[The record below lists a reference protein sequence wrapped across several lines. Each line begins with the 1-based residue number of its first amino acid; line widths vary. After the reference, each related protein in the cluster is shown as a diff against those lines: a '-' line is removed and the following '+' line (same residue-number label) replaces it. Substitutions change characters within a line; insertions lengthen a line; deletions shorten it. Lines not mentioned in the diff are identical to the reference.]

1 MLIGD
6 NISGDFSMQEAAIPN
21 ATEAAGEGNF
31 FNMSQ
36 TELSE
41 GIVQVI
47 YGHIQF
53 SVRKSRDNRVYCY
66 SGTVCSTVH
75 VLVHR
80 IFPLK

>member
-21 ATEAAGEGNF
+21 ATEAAEAGNF

-41 GIVQVI
+41 RIVQVI

-53 SVRKSRDNRVYCY
+53 SVRKSRGNRVYCY
-66 SGTVCSTVH
+66 SGTVLCSTVH
-75 VLVHR
+75 VVHR
-80 IFPLK
+80 ILTLK